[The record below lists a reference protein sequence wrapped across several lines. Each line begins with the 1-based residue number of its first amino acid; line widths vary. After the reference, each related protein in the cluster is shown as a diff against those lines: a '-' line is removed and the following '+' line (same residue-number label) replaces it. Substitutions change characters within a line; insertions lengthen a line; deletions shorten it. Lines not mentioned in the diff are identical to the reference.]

1 MHAIAFFEKMDRY
14 HAAESLQGYNC
25 SELGQGPPPPLIWT
39 KAKRTAAIFR
49 DVFPYTGTNREM
61 KFVKCFTPVRFL
73 KLSNLPEKTR
83 KLRHLMK
90 KIENVRCFIYLCA
103 NFYSITKS
111 LQSFCEKSCLNLAN
125 FKEAALFLE
134 NFTRAQN
141 NLHKCL
147 CAIYDKYHVCTNH
160 NPVLLRIAWKS
171 GSLVGSLV
179 NGFSK
184 QKWCW

>member
-39 KAKRTAAIFR
+39 KSKRTAAIFR

-90 KIENVRCFIYLCA
+90 KIENVRCFIYLFFNKLSVFVQIFTQLQNHSSHFVKNHA
-103 NFYSITKS
+103 WIWQILKKQLYFLKILPEPKIIYISAFVPFMTNTMFAQTITQFS
-111 LQSFCEKSCLNLAN
+111 CGLLEK
-125 FKEAALFLE
+125 
-134 NFTRAQN
+134 
-141 NLHKCL
+141 
-147 CAIYDKYHVCTNH
+147 
-160 NPVLLRIAWKS
+160 
-171 GSLVGSLV
+171 VGLWL
-179 NGFSK
+179 GL
-184 QKWCW
+184 W